1 MTEPGGWTPDEKT
14 VERANLTRF
23 MAWLAETGRGEF
35 GDYYQLRSKSLDD
48 IAWFWDAVWQF
59 FDIRATTPAETVL
72 ASREMP
78 GAQWFPGATLNYAIE
93 VFRHESDK
101 HPALV
106 VAGEDGASEW
116 SWERLRH
123 ETAAFANY
131 LRRLGVKPGDRVV
144 GYLPNI
150 GEAVVAFLGAA
161 AVGAVWAVCNQDL
174 AVAGVVA
181 RLGQLE
187 PTVLVASD
195 GSVYGGKRHDRSK
208 ELAEI
213 RAQLPT
219 LKATVL
225 VPRLGNEHRAR
236 EEQERHRAR
245 DEQERHRA
253 REEQEQHRA
262 REEQKQPSDGVTPW
276 SRVLELD
283 APLEITAVPF
293 AHPLWVLFSSGTT
306 GTPKGIVHGHGG
318 VVLEH
323 LKYLSLHLD
332 LGPGDRFM
340 WQSSTSWMMWNLLV
354 SGLLVGST
362 VVLYDGS
369 PTYPHTDSLW
379 QVVSDHGVTLFGAGA
394 GYLLACAKEEL
405 HPGKDYPLDALRAVG
420 STGSPLPASGFRW
433 VQDGVGRQIP
443 VVSASGGTDLVTAF
457 IGGCPLVPIVAG
469 ELNVICLAA
478 AVEAWTDADTPVVGQ
493 AGELVLTQPMPSM
506 PVFFWNDEDGSR
518 YRKAYF
524 DKYPGIWCHGDWI
537 TITDRDSVV
546 VHGRSDATLNRMGVR
561 MGSAE
566 IYNAVESLA
575 EVQDCLVVGVEQ
587 DDGGYW
593 MPLFVHLA
601 DDAELDDELRDRIT
615 GAIRTGASPRH
626 VPDAILGV
634 PGIPRTMTGK
644 RLEIPIKRI
653 LLGAK
658 PADVVSPSAVDKP
671 DLLSVFAEYARA

>member
-1 MTEPGGWTPDEKT
+1 MTEPGGWTPDEDT

-35 GDYYQLRSKSLDD
+35 ADYRELQAKSVDD
-48 IAWFWDAVWQF
+48 IAWFWDAVWHF

-78 GAQWFPGATLNYAIE
+78 GAQWFPGATLNYAVE
-93 VFRHESDK
+93 AFRHETDAY
-101 HPALV
+101 PALV
-106 VAGEDGASEW
+106 VVGEDGTTEW
-116 SWERLRH
+116 SWARLRS

-144 GYLPNI
+144 GYMPNI
-150 GEAVVAFLGAA
+150 GEAVAAFMGAA
-161 AVGAVWAVCNQDL
+161 SVGATWAVCNPDL
-174 AVAGVVA
+174 AVDGVVA

-187 PTVLVASD
+187 PSVLVASD
-195 GSVYGGKRHDRSK
+195 GSVYGGKRIDRSK
-208 ELAEI
+208 ELAQI

-225 VPRLGNEHRAR
+225 VPRLGDVDA
-236 EEQERHRAR
+236 
-245 DEQERHRA
+245 D
-253 REEQEQHRA
+253 
-262 REEQKQPSDGVTPW
+262 DDVTPW
-276 SRVLELD
+276 SKVLELD
-283 APLEITAVPF
+283 APLEITPVPF

-323 LKYLSLHLD
+323 LKYLSLHAD
-332 LGPGDRFM
+332 LKPGERFH
-340 WQSSTSWMMWNLLV
+340 WYSTTSWMMWNLLV
-354 SGLLVGST
+354 GGLLVGAT
-362 VVLYDGS
+362 VVVYDGS
-369 PTYPHTDSLW
+369 PTYPRADRLW
-379 QVVSDHGVTLFGAGA
+379 QIVADHDVAVFGAGA
-394 GYLLACAKEEL
+394 PYFLGCAKDEL
-405 HPGKDYPLDALRAVG
+405 HPGKEYDLDTLRIVG
-420 STGSPLPASGFRW
+420 STGSPLPASAFRW
-433 VQDGVGRQIP
+433 IQDGVGRAVP
-443 VVSASGGTDLVTAF
+443 VMSMSGGTDVVTAF

-478 AVEAWTDADTPVVGQ
+478 AVEAWTAENTPVVGQ

-506 PVFFWNDEDGSR
+506 PVFFWNDADGSR

-524 DKYPGIWCHGDWI
+524 DKYPGVWCHGDWI

-575 EVQDCLVVGVEQ
+575 EVKDCLVVGVEK

-601 DDAELDDELRDRIT
+601 DDAELDDELRQRIIT
-615 GAIRTGASPRH
+615 AIRNGASPRH
-626 VPDAILGV
+626 VPDDIVDV

-658 PADVVSPSAVDKP
+658 PADVVSESAVDNP
-671 DLLSVFAEYARA
+671 DLLAVFAEHARA